1 MEERYEL
8 RRDMPQRNGEEEG
21 KQPRLSFS
29 PAASVWGPIGRAWT
43 TGKHNTSRTTETI
56 TVEEYV
62 ACFHQ
67 YFGFTNI
74 PVLAP
79 FAQERCR
86 CQRYLVGGDCGRDHV
101 NCCLFH
107 ARNWYCAHNHV
118 LRALEG
124 DVKTP
129 VSPTPSRRSSR
140 VRATAGRISKSSTS
154 AWQQTDLLVDVT
166 LRHDLFHGRQA

>member
-8 RRDMPQRNGEEEG
+8 RRDMPQRNGEEED

-43 TGKHNTSRTTETI
+43 TGKHNMSRTTETI

-129 VSPTPSRRSSR
+129 VSPPPSRRSSR
-140 VRATAGRISKSSTS
+140 VRATAGWISKSSTS